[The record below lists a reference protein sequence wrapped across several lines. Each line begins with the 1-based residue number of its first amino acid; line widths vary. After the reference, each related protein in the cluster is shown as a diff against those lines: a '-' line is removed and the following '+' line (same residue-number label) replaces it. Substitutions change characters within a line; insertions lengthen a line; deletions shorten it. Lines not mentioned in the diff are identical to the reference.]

1 MTLTYRKIKT
11 KVKHKGVTYIISAK
25 TTKNTWVK
33 KFPRENVG
41 RHSMRKNEKGYW
53 LKVVDIPESQWTY
66 DVAKVMSTSPFH
78 MTYQLARFFKS
89 PEKAK
94 EWIKNRR

>member
-1 MTLTYRKIKT
+1 MTLTYRKIET
-11 KVKHKGVTYIISAK
+11 KVKHKDKTYIISAK
-25 TTKNTWVK
+25 TTKDTWVK
-33 KFPRENVG
+33 KFPKENAG
-41 RHSMRKNEKGYW
+41 RHSMRKNSKGLW

-66 DVAKVMSTSPFH
+66 NVEYVISTSPFY
-78 MTYQLARFFKS
+78 MTNQLARFFKS